1 MPQCFWL
8 PSDSYFLVPHMFVVI
23 LTLHVYIYLLSN
35 LSSISISVVTEEHAA
50 CIGTNLVL
58 VQCILS
64 LTNGCWSC
72 RGMPG
77 HGISGIGMPMVAA
90 NWALGVVSPL
100 LGQALLV
107 GIVLPTLGCQ
117 LLLSIVAAGITHRA
131 VVVTGSWHC
140 YCWHYFCWLFM
151 AFLLL
156 AFHCTIIIL
165 AAALGEWPL
174 QHCPNL
180 CLAPLYLMHAH

>member
-1 MPQCFWL
+1 M
-8 PSDSYFLVPHMFVVI
+8 YI
-23 LTLHVYIYLLSN
+23 IYIYLLSN
-35 LSSISISVVTEEHAA
+35 PSSISISGVTEEHTV

-77 HGISGIGMPMVAA
+77 HGIPDIGMPMVAA

-100 LGQALLV
+100 LGQVLLV
-107 GIVLPTLGCQ
+107 GIVLPTPGQALLWALSCPRWASRHCQGQGGVPYDFRYPYSCQ

-131 VVVTGSWHC
+131 AGCWHC
-140 YCWHYFCWLFM
+140 YCWLSM
-151 AFLLL
+151 ALS
-156 AFHCTIIIL
+156 
-165 AAALGEWPL
+165 W
-174 QHCPNL
+174 QWQ
-180 CLAPLYLMHAH
+180 